1 MAGPGSNWWVQQN
14 PFNGASGGAT
24 YGGGGSVG
32 TDGITYRG
40 DLDARRSMA
49 GRESQYPDGYL
60 GTITD
65 RHQDK
70 LMQAVKDRLNV
81 RSYQRGVH
89 VGSRIGQEQYYWG
102 PEFNPQS
109 RLEAQAG
116 AVSNGYTFDVPR
128 ARPSGDPIEYLAHMG
143 KWDATNPDAQ
153 NAAARKYGVDPSKNA
168 AVLQDPTKVARDRK
182 RLPTWSGVTRSG

>member
-1 MAGPGSNWWVQQN
+1 MAGPGSNWWVAQN

-24 YGGGGSVG
+24 YGGGGSYG
-32 TDGITYRG
+32 TDGITFR
-40 DLDARRSMA
+40 DSLDARRSIA

-70 LMQAVKDRLNV
+70 LMQAVKDNLNK

-89 VGSRIGQEQYYWG
+89 VGSKIGQDQYYW
-102 PEFNPQS
+102 PDDFNPQS
-109 RLEAQAG
+109 RLQTEATAIY
-116 AVSNGYTFDVPR
+116 NGLTYDIPR
-128 ARPSGDPIEYLAHMG
+128 AYPSGDPVEYLAHMG
-143 KWDATNPDAQ
+143 KWDAANPEAA
-153 NAAARKYGVDPSKNA
+153 NAAARKYGVDPAKNA
-168 AVLQDPTKVARDRK
+168 VVLQDPDKMARDRK